1 MGRVGP
7 PTFNQPDL
15 SFPSLPK
22 FWPPKTCHRHHD
34 SGLFLR
40 GTKWLLCD
48 QIKFSHSNV
57 KPTKQQVEQQN
68 YQIRC
73 SQEQNIQETLPSWGA
88 QNRGQLRKA
97 KNTKSFLEVKT
108 ELELLRYKSWL
119 LSPSGKCIWRC
130 VCICICIC
138 ISICNVFVFVIIFV
152 AVGVGL
158 QHNQS
163 GGSVAVGHDGAKVG
177 RISIID
183 WTKAAPVF
191 FSLLIFQFSIYRI
204 LSLSFCLS
212 VQCRVM
218 WWDQPVKK

>member
-108 ELELLRYKSWL
+108 ELELLRYKINLVAELTSQSQWEMYMKVCL
-119 LSPSGKCIWRC
+119 YLYLYLYLNLQ
-130 VCICICIC
+130 CICICNYIC
-138 ISICNVFVFVIIFV
+138 SSWSWFAAQSIWW
-152 AVGVGL
+152 L
-158 QHNQS
+158 SRS
-163 GGSVAVGHDGAKVG
+163 G
-177 RISIID
+177 
-183 WTKAAPVF
+183 T
-191 FSLLIFQFSIYRI
+191 
-204 LSLSFCLS
+204 
-212 VQCRVM
+212 
-218 WWDQPVKK
+218 